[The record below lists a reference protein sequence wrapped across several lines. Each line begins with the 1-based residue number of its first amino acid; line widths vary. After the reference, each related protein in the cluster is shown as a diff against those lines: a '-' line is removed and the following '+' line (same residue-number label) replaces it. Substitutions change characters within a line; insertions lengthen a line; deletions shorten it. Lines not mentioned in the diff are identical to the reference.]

1 MNMRIFKFSHRH
13 AELVSASKSLKQIQG
28 DVKHLALLSVFIISL
43 LPSCKKE
50 DPQYEVN
57 QVNIQPP
64 NAGKTKVKTDAQ
76 YVSILYAN
84 LFQTALSS
92 NKLVEITNCIE
103 SVGDKD
109 LVHEV
114 VISNFMNRPEII
126 LPNDSVMRSDID
138 AFLTETYHRFY
149 VREMTEA
156 ERTWFKNY
164 ILSHPDIT
172 PEHIY
177 FSFALSNEYQFY

>member
-1 MNMRIFKFSHRH
+1 MHIFKCSHRH
-13 AELVSASKSLKQIQG
+13 AELVSVSKTLKQVQG
-28 DVKHLALLSVFIISL
+28 DVRRLALLFIFIISL
-43 LPSCKKE
+43 FTSCKKE

-57 QVNIQPP
+57 QLNIQPP

-76 YVSILYAN
+76 YVSILFAN
-84 LFQTALSS
+84 FFQTALSS

-114 VISNFMNRPEII
+114 VIGNFMNRPEII
-126 LPNDSVMRSDID
+126 LPTDSIMRSDID
-138 AFLTETYHRFY
+138 GFLRETYHRFY
-149 VREMTEA
+149 VREITEA

>member
-1 MNMRIFKFSHRH
+1 MRIFKFSHRH
-13 AELVSASKSLKQIQG
+13 AELVSASKTLKQIQG

-57 QVNIQPP
+57 PVNIQPP

-126 LPNDSVMRSDID
+126 LPSDSLMRSDID
-138 AFLTETYHRFY
+138 GFLRETYHRFY
-149 VREMTEA
+149 VREITEA